1 MAGEHTGCPRNGWPV
16 TDGGVADETDGG
28 VADETDGG
36 VADETD
42 GGVADEADG
51 GVADEAD
58 GGVADEADDAGDETT
73 TDGAVSSTTATTG
86 DGAVPPET
94 AGTAADATRLRRLH
108 EATRE
113 MVARE
118 REESIAAV
126 AVDAAADILG
136 FPFVSVR
143 LHDEETDRLTPVA
156 AAEETVARA
165 GDCRPYERGETIQ
178 WEAFDEGETRLYP
191 DVRAVDDAVERPGGG
206 SMLVVPLG
214 GRGVLTLGTPDTDG
228 FDAADVETARVL
240 GANLQTALE
249 RAARLRQIE
258 RHEDSLAAKTER
270 LDRFASL
277 VAHEFRNPL
286 AIAAGHLELCAPR
299 DDAESEHLGAA
310 RDAVDRMDRL
320 TESILDLT
328 SERGLTDG
336 TTTVSV
342 DYVARSVWAE
352 YAPDPATLETDD
364 DVTVA
369 ADRDRLRT
377 LFENLFDN
385 AVGLGGPHVTV
396 TVRER
401 ADGAGFVVR
410 DDGPGFDTSDP
421 TELFQYGTTVENAG
435 TGLGLALV
443 RDIAEAHDWAVDV
456 SSPPTGGATFVFD
469 TDPS

>member
-1 MAGEHTGCPRNGWPV
+1 M
-16 TDGGVADETDGG
+16 TDGGVT
-28 VADETDGG
+28 
-36 VADETD
+36 
-42 GGVADEADG
+42 
-51 GVADEAD
+51 
-58 GGVADEADDAGDETT
+58 DEADDPGDETT
-73 TDGAVSSTTATTG
+73 TDGAESSPTGGTG
-86 DGAVPPET
+86 DGAVPPEGAS
-94 AGTAADATRLRRLH
+94 AGDGAVPPGGASTGDGAVPPEGAETAADATRLRRLH

-118 REESIAAV
+118 REESITTV

-143 LHDEETDRLTPVA
+143 LHDEETDRLRPVA

-165 GDCRPYERGETIQ
+165 GDRRPYERGETVQ
-178 WEAFDEGETRLYP
+178 WEAFDEGETRLYR
-191 DVRAVDDAVERPGGG
+191 DVRTVDDAVERPGGG

-214 GRGVLTLGTPDTDG
+214 GRGVLTLGTPERDG

-299 DDAESEHLGAA
+299 DDAEAEHLAAA

-328 SERGLTDG
+328 SQRGLTDG

-342 DYVARSVWAE
+342 DYVARSVWTE

-364 DVTVA
+364 DVTVV

-385 AVGLGGPHVTV
+385 AVGLAGPHVTV

-410 DDGPGFDTSDP
+410 DDGPGFDAADP

-443 RDIAEAHDWAVDV
+443 RDIAEAHGWQVDV
-456 SSPPTGGATFVFD
+456 SSPSAGGATFVFD
-469 TDPS
+469 TDPA